1 MGDKKPSQKVRSS
14 EPNEV
19 VSETGKAKMR
29 RHGVERPNNF
39 KDHVPSEEGTEGTTE
54 VPVPRSEDGQGG
66 TDTNEGETP
75 GIGEERNAPGD
86 VQS

>member
-14 EPNEV
+14 EPKEV

-29 RHGVERPNNF
+29 RHGVERPSNF
-39 KDHVPSEEGTEGTTE
+39 NDQVPSEEGTEGTTE
-54 VPVPRSEDGQGG
+54 VPVSRGEDCQGG

-75 GIGEERNAPGD
+75 DIGDVRNAPGD